1 MTIKEVK
8 MPTAVDNLTKDSSA
22 DAIKSAV
29 NSCIDTE
36 IENGRERDQA
46 VAMCY
51 NMARRK
57 TGKTQL
63 LAKK

>member
-1 MTIKEVK
+1 

-29 NSCIDTE
+29 NKCIDQE
-36 IENGRERDQA
+36 IDNGEERDRA

-51 NMARRK
+51 SMARKK
-57 TGKTQL
+57 TGKYTL
-63 LAKK
+63 LSPKK